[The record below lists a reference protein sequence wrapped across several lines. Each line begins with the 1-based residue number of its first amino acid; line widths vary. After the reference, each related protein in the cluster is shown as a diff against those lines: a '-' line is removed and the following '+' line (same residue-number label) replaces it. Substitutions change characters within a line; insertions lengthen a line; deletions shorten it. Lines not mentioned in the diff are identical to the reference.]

1 MPYVRNI
8 ILVTNGQVDSQQS
21 DIPYKVFQIPTWLDT
36 SSPKFRLVTHA
47 QIFPNATDLPTF
59 NSNAIEAHL
68 HKIPGLAECFL
79 YMNDGS
85 FVKF

>member
-8 ILVTNGQVDSQQS
+8 ILVTNGQVISSQ
-21 DIPYKVFQIPTWLDT
+21 YYYFTRKVPTWLNLT
-36 SSPKFRLVTHA
+36 APRVRLVTHS
-47 QIFPNATDLPTF
+47 QIFPNEDDLPTF

-79 YMNDGS
+79 YMNDGTCY
-85 FVKF
+85 